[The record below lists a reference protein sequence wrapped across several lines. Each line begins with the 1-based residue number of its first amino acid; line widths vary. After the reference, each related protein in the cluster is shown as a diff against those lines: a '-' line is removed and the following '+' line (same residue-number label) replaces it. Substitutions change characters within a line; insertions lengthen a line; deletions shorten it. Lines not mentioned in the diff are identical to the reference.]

1 MVNSNNNGT
10 GQSCVAKRLSHDIL
24 VNKAGPKLEKGQS
37 KKENKKK
44 TCRFPIS
51 RSEVT
56 NDEVEDY
63 VGAEIGQK
71 AVTCGRQETHFS
83 CYQLSFFTHI
93 GIGVDDYQYWIR
105 DPVF

>member
-1 MVNSNNNGT
+1 M
-10 GQSCVAKRLSHDIL
+10 
-24 VNKAGPKLEKGQS
+24 NKAGPKLEKGQS

-93 GIGVDDYQYWIR
+93 GIGVDDYQYSIKGILFFY
-105 DPVF
+105 D

>member
-1 MVNSNNNGT
+1 M
-10 GQSCVAKRLSHDIL
+10 
-24 VNKAGPKLEKGQS
+24 NKAGPKLEKGQS

-71 AVTCGRQETHFS
+71 VVTCGRQETHFS

-93 GIGVDDYQYWIR
+93 GIGVDDYQYLIR
-105 DPVF
+105 DPVFYD